1 MKDGKEENHLLVFLH
16 AWGCLAKVNVL
27 ACKKQKLGQKMVDC
41 VFVGYAHNSATYRF
55 VVIKSEFLDVQVN
68 ALTKSCD
75 ATFFEDIFPMK
86 DRVATRSEA
95 STSYTPEPTTVSLP
109 PIYTEQPIEDN
120 NTDAPRRSKRQRV
133 EKSFGDDFIV
143 YLLDDTPKT
152 LTEAY
157 ASTNVEHWKE
167 AIQNEMESILTN
179 GTWKICDLP
188 IGCTPVGFK
197 WEFKKKMNPKGTV
210 DKVKARL
217 VAK

>member
-143 YLLDDTPKT
+143 YLVDDTPKT
-152 LTEAY
+152 LTETY

-217 VAK
+217 VTK